1 MQTVDRYLSLVPS
14 FNRNKPKFT
23 QTLQDTLQPFV
34 DAQNFIASIPGHFD
48 VDSAVGVQLDIV
60 GEWVGAKRRLPI
72 PLQDFWFRWD
82 DIRRGWSAGVWR
94 NPDFEGG
101 DVGITYLDDD
111 DFRALIKAKIGANY
125 WDGTI
130 PDGQLALDE
139 FFANSGTLSL
149 IQDRHDLSIAIG
161 VAGELPSLPKVA
173 LLGGG
178 YIKLKPAAIR
188 TYYWFTSVNTKP
200 LFGYGMQNAYVSG
213 WNIGAWGVTS
223 DYIIDRGA
231 PVIPRADFSLA
242 QNGWILAA
250 LGMA

>member
-1 MQTVDRYLSLVPS
+1 MADISKYLSLVTA
-14 FNRNKPKFT
+14 FHRGKPKFT
-23 QTLQDTLQPFV
+23 ATLECTLQPFV
-34 DAQNFIASIPGHFD
+34 DAQIFLRHLPEEFD
-48 VDSAVGVQLDIV
+48 VDTAIGKQLDIV
-60 GEWVGAKRRLPI
+60 GEWAGVTRRLPI
-72 PLQDFWFRWD
+72 PLQDFWFRWND
-82 DIRRGWSAGVWR
+82 TRRGWSAGVWK

-101 DVGITYLDDD
+101 QVGITYLGDD
-111 DFRALIKAKIGANY
+111 DFRSLIKAKIGANY
-125 WDGTI
+125 WDGTV
-130 PDGQLALDE
+130 PDGQIALDE

-178 YIKLKPAAIR
+178 YIKLKPAAIK

-200 LFGYGMQNAYVSG
+200 LFGYGVQNAYVSG

-223 DYIIDRGA
+223 DYIIERGA
-231 PVIPRADFSLA
+231 PVIPRTDFSLA
-242 QNGWILAA
+242 QNGWLLAA